1 MYDMNCKVAK
11 SGGCWSFS
19 VKYDVY
25 TGAETRTDSRNA
37 DDCYNVGRE
46 EKKGVQDDSQE
57 FWLDDCICSDV
68 IDKGT

>member
-1 MYDMNCKVAK
+1 M
-11 SGGCWSFS
+11 
-19 VKYDVY
+19 KYDVY